1 VRLACVEWPYEEPV
15 GVAIERVASAGFD
28 AIVIDGDPTD
38 DFTSTRAALRRTGI
52 ACAGLIGQMVDGRD
66 LISADPGVRRTTQDY
81 LIATVRQTAE
91 LGGGYVCLVPG
102 GDGMVQPR
110 ATTADEWGWA
120 VEGVG
125 RVAREAASR
134 GVRIGIEPLNR
145 YETNFIN
152 RHDQAI
158 ALAREVG
165 DGVGV
170 ILDTFHMLIEEADP
184 FAAIVATAPW
194 LVDVQVADTNRQRPG
209 AGTYDWPR
217 VFETLDAIGYHGAIT
232 CEFVLSEDRTPLSRF
247 RLASSPEAPLVGGH
261 HVPSEVLSA
270 EMREAVRFLTI
281 TRASTTELSSR
292 SRP

>member
-1 VRLACVEWPYEEPV
+1 MRLACVEWPYAEPV
-15 GVAIERVASAGFD
+15 HAAIERVASAGFD
-28 AIVIDGDPTD
+28 AIVIDGDPSD
-38 DFTSTRAALRRTGI
+38 DIEATRAALRRTGI

-66 LISADPGVRRTTQDY
+66 LISADPDVRRTTQDY

-102 GDGMVQPR
+102 GDGIVQPR
-110 ATTADEWGWA
+110 ARPADEWGWA

-125 RVAREAASR
+125 RVAREAVSR

-158 ALAREVG
+158 ALAREAG

-170 ILDTFHMLIEEADP
+170 ILDTFHMLIEEADT

-209 AGTYDWPR
+209 AGMYDWPR
-217 VFETLDAIGYHGAIT
+217 VFATLEAVGYDGAIT
-232 CEFVLSEDRTPLSRF
+232 CEFLIPEDRTPLSRF
-247 RLASSPEAPLVGGH
+247 GLASSPETPLPSGH
-261 HVPSEVLSA
+261 HVPSDVLSL
-270 EMREAVRFLTI
+270 EMREAVRFL
-281 TRASTTELSSR
+281 RAIGV
-292 SRP
+292 